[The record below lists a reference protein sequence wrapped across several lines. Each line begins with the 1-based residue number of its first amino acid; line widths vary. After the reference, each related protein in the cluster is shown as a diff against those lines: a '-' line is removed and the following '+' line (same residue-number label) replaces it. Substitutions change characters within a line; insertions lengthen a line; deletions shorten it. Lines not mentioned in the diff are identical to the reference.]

1 MPIDYQQIY
10 AKIQEIG
17 KGARERKRTLEERRS
32 KARELLDAYSSELDA
47 LRSKVDSAKAID
59 QNIRCALPL
68 DEPLASSYPLLIQLS
83 KQLLS
88 PLTDRRSTRIVMV
101 RSSFRWSMSARSQ

>member
-17 KGARERKRTLEERRS
+17 KGARERKKTLEERRI
-32 KARELLDAYSSELDA
+32 KARELLTFYASQLDFLHA
-47 LRSKVDSAKAID
+47 KVDSAKAID

-68 DEPLASSYPLLIQLS
+68 DEPLASSYPPPASVIQAT
-83 KQLLS
+83 LS
-88 PLTDRRSTRIVMV
+88 PLTARRSTQTVTPP
-101 RSSFRWSMSARSQ
+101 SSFRWSMSARSQ

>member
-17 KGARERKRTLEERRS
+17 KGARERKKTLEERRT
-32 KARELLDAYSSELDA
+32 KARELLDAYASQLDV

-68 DEPLASSYPLLIQLS
+68 DENLASSHPKPDSDIQANG
-83 KQLLS
+83 
-88 PLTDRRSTRIVMV
+88 M
-101 RSSFRWSMSARSQ
+101 ARSRL